1 MAFNQFKQI
10 QLTLSSSFQLII
22 FFLFT
27 GGQLDMYSLFEF
39 KHFSPHKSKYKYRTP
54 NTIAV
59 SFNFYHMENFQ
70 LPKHKTVYRSYQV
83 ITFKL

>member
-10 QLTLSSSFQLII
+10 QLTLSNSFQLMI

-27 GGQLDMYSLFEF
+27 GVQLDKFSLFEF
-39 KHFSPHKSKYKYRTP
+39 KHFSPQKLKYKYRTP

-59 SFNFYHMENFQ
+59 SFNFYHTENFH
-70 LPKHKTVYRSYQV
+70 LVKHNTVYHSHQV